1 MDEEHPTVPEAVD
14 RPLIAVEVV
23 ATKTEDEAV
32 LTVVVVAVATTA
44 VDVVVASAAA
54 IEGGGEGAPPDP
66 ENKAG
71 ELYTSCSTSG
81 ASVLIVRQQCLRP
94 QRAGQH

>member
-44 VDVVVASAAA
+44 VDVVVLP
-54 IEGGGEGAPPDP
+54 EYVEFRLLGE
-66 ENKAG
+66 N
-71 ELYTSCSTSG
+71 
-81 ASVLIVRQQCLRP
+81 
-94 QRAGQH
+94 